1 MCGELAVDTEG
12 KQRALFVR
20 QPRRIGQTA
29 LGGCGLNDR
38 RGR

>member
-1 MCGELAVDTEG
+1 MRRELAVDTEG
-12 KQRALFVR
+12 EQRALFVR

-29 LGGCGLNDR
+29 LGGRRFNDC